1 MRILVLGATGM
12 LGHKMVQELSASHNV
27 FAACR
32 NTNEF
37 YKLGLNIGISD
48 LFGFDAAGE
57 SVEDILRFLKVTK
70 PDWVINCIGVIKQ
83 LKAADDPL
91 VAIPINALFPHRLD
105 EACRQH
111 GARLIH
117 VSTDCVFN
125 GKKLAPYLENDIPD
139 AQDMYGRTKL
149 MGEVSST
156 PGITLR
162 TSIIGRELKGTSG
175 LVEWFLSQKGTIKG
189 FSKALYTGFTTR
201 EFVNIV
207 KLVIDQNLG
216 PGLYQVS
223 SDPISKYDLLSLVR
237 KEFNLQTEI
246 EINDSFVCDRRL
258 DSSRFRKLTG
268 HLPKSWPV
276 MIAEM
281 AADTSP
287 YEKWRQ

>member
-1 MRILVLGATGM
+1 
-12 LGHKMVQELSASHNV
+12 
-27 FAACR
+27 
-32 NTNEF
+32 
-37 YKLGLNIGISD
+37 LN
-48 LFGFDAAGE
+48 
-57 SVEDILRFLKVTK
+57 
-70 PDWVINCIGVIKQ
+70 
-83 LKAADDPL
+83 
-91 VAIPINALFPHRLD
+91 

-216 PGLYQVS
+216 PGIYQVS

-268 HLPKSWPV
+268 YLPKSWPV